1 MVAGPENII
10 KSLLCDNN
18 QISVMIM
25 IIKDLPSDDDDE
37 IMTVNL
43 KGLSETFKAH
53 FLGKMTH

>member
-53 FLGKMTH
+53 FPGKMTH

>member
-25 IIKDLPSDDDDE
+25 IIKDLRSDDDDE

-53 FLGKMTH
+53 FPGKMTH